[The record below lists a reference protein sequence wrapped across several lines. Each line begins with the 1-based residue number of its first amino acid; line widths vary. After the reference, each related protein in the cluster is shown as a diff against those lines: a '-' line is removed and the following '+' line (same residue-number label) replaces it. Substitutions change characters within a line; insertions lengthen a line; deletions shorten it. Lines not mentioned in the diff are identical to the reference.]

1 MHCSFGSFIF
11 FCTLACFVCLS
22 YRCLSYLYSFLIFA
36 QPCFL
41 SVCRSFIH
49 VKKSTSS
56 SVFIRHNFWKSAR
69 QDREKWGEL
78 EEKNWNWNV
87 TWRKQVRLH
96 SFPHPSVP
104 YNPSQGVG
112 QCYWVVN
119 DWLAKKCASRRW
131 CHVSKNQKQH
141 ANMSDFCLNWGE
153 WMAGKTARPKA
164 PWNIAPSQQVTDAA
178 KLWHIA
184 KGWIIHAE
192 YGNIMKV
199 PCAPIPTPSRSLLF
213 FKY

>member
-1 MHCSFGSFIF
+1 MHCSLGRLFSSAHLPVLFAFHIAVFPICIHFSFLPSHVF
-11 FCTLACFVCLS
+11 YLSVVLS
-22 YRCLSYLYSFLIFA
+22 YTL
-36 QPCFL
+36 
-41 SVCRSFIH
+41 
-49 VKKSTSS
+49 KKSTSS